1 MPYDEIAPAGRYVK
15 NVRITRILPELRRL
29 SAARVA
35 ADKDLQYSKWFIEY
49 RRRMT
54 EQNTDSLNKETRRAE
69 DAQLRDIQRA
79 YNEERKARYV
89 GMAEQDAK
97 NFTIYRLTLDDVN
110 SEQLPI
116 ASKDDDEKY
125 MESAEDPEEA
135 LEDDVDYPSNLDP
148 ILRESLYIVRDMME
162 LP

>member
-1 MPYDEIAPAGRYVK
+1 MD
-15 NVRITRILPELRRL
+15 
-29 SAARVA
+29 
-35 ADKDLQYSKWFIEY
+35 
-49 RRRMT
+49 
-54 EQNTDSLNKETRRAE
+54 
-69 DAQLRDIQRA
+69 
-79 YNEERKARYV
+79 
-89 GMAEQDAK
+89 
-97 NFTIYRLTLDDVN
+97 